1 MALFERADAGKKV
14 TWVSVIGLILVPLII
29 AAGFVFATW
38 KVSDR
43 MGEVKAAIVN
53 DDDGAK
59 IQGQQVPLGRML
71 VSGLMDDDTDGNY
84 KWSLADVDSAEAGL
98 KSGEYVAVVHIPKGF
113 SRAVATG
120 TKDDPS
126 EAVQATISVT
136 SSKVSPLSDSMIS
149 QSIGNAARDKFNREW
164 AEQVLDGIY
173 VGFNDMGKQFKT
185 LADAGNK
192 LHDGADGLADGNKE
206 FAKGVGKLGDGVGQ
220 LGTAGAK
227 LGDAGSQLAAGAPQ
241 LKAGGDQLAKG
252 AKQLPGGVK
261 KYTDGVS
268 QYADGV
274 NKYTKGVDQVVE
286 GLGTPKDTAKSKSLY
301 GGAQALSDGAEKL
314 ADGTEQV
321 GRGLKDNGKKM
332 TAAAGSKDPFAAL
345 GDGKEQ
351 FKKNFCKPIDDPS
364 QPEGTQNP
372 KTVPMPDEMCEGLA
386 RAYVAGMGTGL
397 DSGAKAIL
405 NPTDKKSGTPVEDGV
420 KFNPKKMNPAFATG
434 ADTFAKGVD
443 TYADKAIGGTVKGLA
458 GDGTKKNPGML
469 AASKGLRE
477 GGSAIA
483 EGGEQLPKQL
493 DKFSDGIGKYTKGVG
508 TFADGVS
515 QFGSGVSQYT
525 GGVVKLSAQM
535 PQMTK
540 GADKLADGTEKYADG
555 VGKFADGLDEGKD
568 SVPHYSKSDR
578 ETLKEV
584 TAAPIKVG
592 SLDSLNKFP
601 IASSIALLLVMAL
614 FLGALIAYTVLRPV
628 SAASL
633 TSRKRSFVIMLKGLL
648 PGLGIAVVQSLG
660 LTILCQVLLKLNTVD
675 FVSLLG
681 FTVFAGIVFTVV
693 NFALVALFGG
703 AGRFIGVILL
713 VLGVTAKILTAV
725 PGWLS
730 GLAGISPLTPAID
743 GVAAVVTGA
752 DGLGKAFGLLLVWL
766 VLGVVAGIAAVAKKR
781 SAGFEQIQR
790 LAHA

>member
-149 QSIGNAARDKFNREW
+149 QSIDNAARDKFNREW

-252 AKQLPGGVK
+252 AKQLGDAGGKIAKGVPQLTKGGKALADNGEKLGKGGKDLAKEAPKLKKGGAELSKNGSKLSGGLQQTADGVKEYTDGVGQFQKGIKTKGDNLKKIPSLAILKSQGLVGGEKGLISEDQADEVEAQCKGDASCEAIYLKGIASGMQGDSELAKPLAENGDKVADGIGQLAPGVK

-268 QYADGV
+268 QYTDGVGKMADGV
-274 NKYTKGVDQVVE
+274 AKYGTGV
-286 GLGTPKDTAKSKSLY
+286 
-301 GGAQALSDGAEKL
+301 AQYTDGVAQYTDGVGKFADGA
-314 ADGTEQV
+314 AQ
-321 GRGLKDNGKKM
+321 
-332 TAAAGSKDPFAAL
+332 
-345 GDGKEQ
+345 
-351 FKKNFCKPIDDPS
+351 
-364 QPEGTQNP
+364 
-372 KTVPMPDEMCEGLA
+372 
-386 RAYVAGMGTGL
+386 YGTGV
-397 DSGAKAIL
+397 G
-405 NPTDKKSGTPVEDGV
+405 
-420 KFNPKKMNPAFATG
+420 
-434 ADTFAKGVD
+434 
-443 TYADKAIGGTVKGLA
+443 
-458 GDGTKKNPGML
+458 
-469 AASKGLRE
+469 
-477 GGSAIA
+477 
-483 EGGEQLPKQL
+483 
-493 DKFSDGIGKYTKGVG
+493 KFSDGVGKYTKGVG

-766 VLGVVAGIAAVAKKR
+766 VLGAVAGIAAVAKKR